1 MDKFKITVGIEPT
14 DKYVKAK
21 QDLLQAWKSF
31 GELTPAERE
40 VLVSEVIG
48 AEKVTAVKA
57 IFGVR

>member
-40 VLVSEVIG
+40 VLVREVIG
-48 AEKVTAVKA
+48 AEKVAAVKA